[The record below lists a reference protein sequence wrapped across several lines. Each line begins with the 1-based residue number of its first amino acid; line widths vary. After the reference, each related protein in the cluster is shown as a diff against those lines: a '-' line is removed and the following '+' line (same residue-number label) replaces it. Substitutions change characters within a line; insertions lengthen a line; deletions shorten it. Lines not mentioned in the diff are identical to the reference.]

1 MSRARHT
8 KEHGKKHASGGDVS
22 SKIGN
27 PNVFKL
33 AEGKE
38 LPHLHGEGGK
48 GHLGRARGGKI
59 KAHKRA
65 SGGGADQHPY
75 SSAKLDKGGQAGEK
89 HGHKPL
95 HHKAEGHE
103 SGVHHHGKH
112 HEEHHRGRK

>member
-1 MSRARHT
+1 MSRARHHT
-8 KEHGKKHASGGDVS
+8 KEHGKKHAAGGDVS

-65 SGGGADQHPY
+65 SGGGADKNPY
-75 SSAKLDKGGQAGEK
+75 SSAKLAHGGKAED
-89 HGHKPL
+89 HKPL
-95 HHKAEGHE
+95 HHKEEGHE
-103 SGVHHHGKH
+103 SGVHH
-112 HEEHHRGRK
+112 RGRK